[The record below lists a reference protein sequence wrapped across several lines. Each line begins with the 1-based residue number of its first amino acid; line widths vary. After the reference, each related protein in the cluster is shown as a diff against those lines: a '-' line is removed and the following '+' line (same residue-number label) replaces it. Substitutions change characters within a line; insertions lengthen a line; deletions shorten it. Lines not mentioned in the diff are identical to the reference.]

1 MRKRLSIFLL
11 TAVISGSAG
20 AQNFYFPRSKVK
32 DSSLLAQAMP
42 ELARTVMKRYKIING
57 TDAYYNNLFRA
68 QLIAGEYEKAIS
80 SIEEYRKTDS
90 RTNSLGPYA
99 YLQYELFAKGN
110 LQSPRPFEET
120 FRQDFARTFRVMN
133 NKTAFSVGNIFRT
146 DLNTLNQRMQSALA
160 ALPPGDSVSFKDALT
175 LLRVY
180 SACITYKQILS
191 VSQPLLQ
198 GEDDKRYEFQDSFYI
213 PVRDGT
219 KIYAF
224 VVLPRELDRQQP
236 VALLFTPYPSIGL
249 KEARDAASHG
259 YAGVVAF
266 TRGTRSNSPG
276 PLLFEKDAED
286 VYDVIDWISKQQ
298 WCNGKVGMYGGSY
311 SGFAQWAALKKI
323 HPALKTIV
331 PQASVVPG
339 YDSPMENNV
348 HSSVLSFERS
358 YAVANT
364 APLPADFFDK
374 WYRSGRSFRA
384 LDTLSGHPNPLFQ
397 RWLDH
402 DDYDLYWRS
411 LIPTNEEFAAI
422 NIPILSTTGYYDDDQ
437 TGTIFYFRKQYM
449 NNHGAHH
456 YLVIGPYD
464 HYGSQLM
471 SSPNLKGYDI
481 DPVAD
486 INMHDL
492 AFNWLDFVMKKKRV
506 PSLLVNGKIAFQPMG
521 TNEWRSV
528 GTLGKMSN
536 DTLTFYLNQKTSGK
550 YYTLSSQRP
559 SSISTL
565 DQTIDFADR
574 TTQNNYFAPNILSS
588 ELNAS
593 NGLVFT
599 TETFKDSFMVSGQ
612 FFGELDAIINKKDMD
627 PWISLY
633 EWLPD
638 GSYLYLTR
646 WLCRASYA
654 KDRSKRQLLRPGQQ
668 ESIPISCTRIISRMI
683 RPGSRL
689 LIILNVNKNPYDE
702 INYGTGKDV
711 SREDIRDAKEPLK
724 VKWQTD
730 SYIKLP
736 ILK

>member
-1 MRKRLSIFLL
+1 
-11 TAVISGSAG
+11 
-20 AQNFYFPRSKVK
+20 
-32 DSSLLAQAMP
+32 
-42 ELARTVMKRYKIING
+42 
-57 TDAYYNNLFRA
+57 
-68 QLIAGEYEKAIS
+68 
-80 SIEEYRKTDS
+80 
-90 RTNSLGPYA
+90 
-99 YLQYELFAKGN
+99 
-110 LQSPRPFEET
+110 
-120 FRQDFARTFRVMN
+120 
-133 NKTAFSVGNIFRT
+133 
-146 DLNTLNQRMQSALA
+146 
-160 ALPPGDSVSFKDALT
+160 
-175 LLRVY
+175 
-180 SACITYKQILS
+180 
-191 VSQPLLQ
+191 
-198 GEDDKRYEFQDSFYI
+198 
-213 PVRDGT
+213 
-219 KIYAF
+219 
-224 VVLPRELDRQQP
+224 
-236 VALLFTPYPSIGL
+236 
-249 KEARDAASHG
+249 
-259 YAGVVAF
+259 
-266 TRGTRSNSPG
+266 
-276 PLLFEKDAED
+276 
-286 VYDVIDWISKQQ
+286 
-298 WCNGKVGMYGGSY
+298 
-311 SGFAQWAALKKI
+311 
-323 HPALKTIV
+323 
-331 PQASVVPG
+331 
-339 YDSPMENNV
+339 
-348 HSSVLSFERS
+348 
-358 YAVANT
+358 
-364 APLPADFFDK
+364 
-374 WYRSGRSFRA
+374 
-384 LDTLSGHPNPLFQ
+384 
-397 RWLDH
+397 
-402 DDYDLYWRS
+402 
-411 LIPTNEEFAAI
+411 
-422 NIPILSTTGYYDDDQ
+422 
-437 TGTIFYFRKQYM
+437 
-449 NNHGAHH
+449 
-456 YLVIGPYD
+456 
-464 HYGSQLM
+464 
-471 SSPNLKGYDI
+471 
-481 DPVAD
+481 
-486 INMHDL
+486 
-492 AFNWLDFVMKKKRV
+492 
-506 PSLLVNGKIAFQPMG
+506 
-521 TNEWRSV
+521 V

>member
-1 MRKRLSIFLL
+1 MRKRFSIFLL
-11 TAVISGSAG
+11 MAVISGGAG
-20 AQNFYFPRSKVK
+20 AQQFYFPQSKMK
-32 DSSLLAQAMP
+32 DSSSLAQVMP
-42 ELARTVMKRYKIING
+42 ELARAVMKHYRITTG
-57 TDAYYNNLFRA
+57 TDVYYNNLFRT
-68 QLIAGEYEKAIS
+68 QLVAGEYEKALIS
-80 SIEEYRKTDS
+80 IGEYRKTDS

-99 YLQYELFAKGN
+99 YLQYEFFAKAN
-110 LQSPRPFEET
+110 LQPARPFDET
-120 FRQDFARTFRVMN
+120 FKQDFSRTFRMMN
-133 NKTAFSVGNIFRT
+133 NKTAFSVGNIFRA
-146 DLNTLNQRMQSALA
+146 DMDVLNQRIQSTLA
-160 ALPPGDSVSFKDALT
+160 ALPSGDSISFKDALT
-175 LLRVY
+175 LLRTY
-180 SACITYKQILS
+180 SACITYRQLLP
-191 VSQPLLQ
+191 VAQPLLQ
-198 GEDDKRYEFQDSFYI
+198 SEDDKRYEFQDSFYI
-213 PVRDGT
+213 PVRDGA

-224 VVLPRELDRQQP
+224 VVLPREPERRQP

-266 TRGTRSNSPG
+266 TRGTRGNTPG
-276 PLLFEKDAED
+276 ALLFEKDAD
-286 VYDVIDWISKQQ
+286 DIYDVIDWISRQS

-364 APLPADFFDK
+364 TPLPAGFFEK
-374 WYRSGRSFRA
+374 WYKSGRSFRA
-384 LDTLSGHPNPLFQ
+384 LDTLSGQPNALFQ

-402 DDYDLYWRS
+402 DDYDSYWRS
-411 LIPTNEEFAAI
+411 LIPTDEEFAAI
-422 NIPILSTTGYYDDDQ
+422 NIPILTTTGYYDDDQ
-437 TGTIFYFRKQYM
+437 TGAILYFRKQYM

-471 SSPNLKGYDI
+471 SSPSLKGYDI

-486 INMHDL
+486 LNMHDL

-506 PSLLVNGKIAFQPMG
+506 PSLLLNGKIAFQPMG
-521 TNEWRSV
+521 TNEWRSAA
-528 GTLGKMSN
+528 TLAKMAN
-536 DTLTFYLNQKTSGK
+536 DTLTFYLDQKPSGK
-550 YYTLSSQRP
+550 YYTLSSQR
-559 SSISTL
+559 SSSVATL

-574 TTQNNYFAPNILSS
+574 TTQNNYYASSILSS

-599 TETFKDSFMVSGQ
+599 TRAFNDSFLLNGQ
-612 FFGELDAIINKKDMD
+612 FFGELNAIINKKDMD

-654 KDRSKRQLLRPGQQ
+654 KNRSKRQLLKPGQQ
-668 ESIPISCTRIISRMI
+668 ESIPISCTRMVSRMI

-689 LIILNVNKNPYDE
+689 LIVLNVNKNPYDE